1 MPIDPA
7 AYPDPV
13 ALAGY
18 VVAGMSAVVTAT
30 LGALHKAG
38 AIDLRPNRTTE
49 DHPCRRS
56 GEIDKMKR
64 TLYGEPDAGHPG
76 LVEQV
81 ARANEKLDT
90 LLGLA
95 RSMSEATNAPKP

>member
-1 MPIDPA
+1 VPIDPA

-38 AIDLRPNRTTE
+38 AIDLRPSKTPP
-49 DHPCRRS
+49 HPPCAKAAELELLQLAVFGDPRV
-56 GEIDKMKR
+56 
-64 TLYGEPDAGHPG
+64 AHPG

-81 ARANEKLDT
+81 QQANAKLDT

-95 RSMSEATNAPKP
+95 KAMAEATNAPKP